1 MDGVDVI
8 ETDGTNC
15 MNLPV
20 EALEMDVPIRVRK
33 TELSTGSGGSGK
45 FRGGLGLIREYEILY
60 GTVVFTHRGERHIHP
75 ARGLMGGES
84 GGKAYSKIKRRDGKE
99 IVIKSKTV
107 ETLEIGDQI
116 LVQTAGGGGY
126 GCPTER
132 PEHLQ
137 RNDIADRKTLAR

>member
-1 MDGVDVI
+1 
-8 ETDGTNC
+8 
-15 MNLPV
+15 
-20 EALEMDVPIRVRK
+20 
-33 TELSTGSGGSGK
+33 
-45 FRGGLGLIREYEILY
+45 
-60 GTVVFTHRGERHIHP
+60 
-75 ARGLMGGES
+75 MGGEP

-107 ETLEIGDQI
+107 ETLETGDQI

-137 RNDIADRKTLAR
+137 RNDIADRKTFAR